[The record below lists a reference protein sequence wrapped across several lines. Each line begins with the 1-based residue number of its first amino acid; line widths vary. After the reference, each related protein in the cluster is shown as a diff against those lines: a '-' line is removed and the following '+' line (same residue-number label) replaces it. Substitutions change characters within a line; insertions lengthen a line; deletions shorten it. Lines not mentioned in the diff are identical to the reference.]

1 VPFDVPR
8 LVREFDS
15 DVVVILESWR
25 TLDGRGI
32 LDALVDDGYQVET
45 ADFSTLTISGRRARH
60 AVPGEGHVQV
70 GICSRLPIL
79 ARRDLP
85 IGRIRRD
92 PYGTRAALM
101 CTIDVGGTEV
111 DVVGVHVS
119 SLLWWLGPMRHLH
132 ALRPQLP
139 TIDRAVVVAGDCNL
153 WGPGVVR
160 MLPGWHRA
168 VRGRTY
174 PAHRPHSQID
184 HVLVRDNITVLS
196 GEVLPATPSDHRP
209 VRARLRVAPGPNPGR
224 TGAVG

>member
-1 VPFDVPR
+1 
-8 LVREFDS
+8 VRGFDS
-15 DVVVILESWR
+15 DVVIVLESWR

-32 LDALVDDGYQVET
+32 LDELASDGFRVET
-45 ADFSTLTISGRRARH
+45 SDFSTLTISGRRARH
-60 AVPGEGHVQV
+60 AEPGEGHVGI
-70 GICSRLPIL
+70 GICSRLPIV

-92 PYGTRAALM
+92 PYGARSALL
-101 CTIDVGGTEV
+101 CTIDVHGTEV
-111 DVVGVHVS
+111 DVVAVHVS

-139 TIDRAVVVAGDCNL
+139 ARDRPAVVAGDCNL

-160 MLPGWHRA
+160 MLPGWRRA
-168 VRGRTY
+168 VLGRTY

-196 GEVLPATPSDHRP
+196 GEVLATTPSDHRP
-209 VRARLRVAPGPNPGR
+209 VRARLRVAPVPNPGGPG
-224 TGAVG
+224 TVG